1 MSNFQFCCRCH
12 KTTNILIKPYRSR
25 GRFPYVNGA
34 LCSKCCAMF
43 EKAMNKKGIKPPFEK
58 ADFMDWLQKNKVKEK

>member
-1 MSNFQFCCRCH
+1 M
-12 KTTNILIKPYRSR
+12 
-25 GRFPYVNGA
+25 NGA